1 MRLWQDARVVGRR
14 SVLVVLATGV
24 LAAGAAAAA
33 FRPVTHGTITP
44 NVGAA
49 GITLGM
55 TRTQVTAKL
64 GRPFYANSHG
74 YMQYGNK
81 DLTVL
86 FDVYLDVFS
95 KPQRVR
101 LIGIYGSGFC
111 IANGGPCLTQK
122 GGQGKLR
129 ARYGSALK
137 TVKLEDGEQVV
148 WLKGKYRGC
157 AAYTDFGEAGRPRS
171 AQVGMVFVGFQ
182 SGRSC

>member
-1 MRLWQDARVVGRR
+1 MIGRR
-14 SVLVVLATGV
+14 SLLAA
-24 LAAGAAAAA
+24 LAAGVLCVGVAAAA
-33 FRPVTHGTITP
+33 FTPVTHGTITP
-44 NVGAA
+44 NQGAA

-55 TRTQVTAKL
+55 TRAQVTSRL
-64 GRPFYANSHG
+64 GQPFYKNQNG
-74 YMQYGNK
+74 YMQFGNK
-81 DLTVL
+81 QLTVL
-86 FDVYLDVFS
+86 FDVYFDIYS

-101 LIGIYGSGFC
+101 LIGIYGPGFC
-111 IANGGPCLTQK
+111 IAGGGPCLTEK

-129 ARYGSALK
+129 DRYGAALK
-137 TVKLEDGEQVV
+137 TVKLEDGERVV